1 MRRSDKDSINSCDKI
16 WPKQA
21 NLAKITKSLACK
33 RKRKQL
39 QAHFLFCLQLQFD
52 SSFCPFGLGRQSLLI
67 NTIVSC
73 YPTSR
78 SSGLL
83 QGRAVENALLIPRT
97 RASRPHPPL
106 HLLLLI
112 HTMTVFVFGC
122 WSLHIYTAALV

>member
-73 YPTSR
+73 YPTSVYY
-78 SSGLL
+78 SSA
-83 QGRAVENALLIPRT
+83 QAESIT
-97 RASRPHPPL
+97 
-106 HLLLLI
+106 HLPSILAYWI
-112 HTMTVFVFGC
+112 V
-122 WSLHIYTAALV
+122 